1 MATVEENLMQIEQ
14 PQPHSVPWTA
24 RDVWLG
30 VIALVLWL
38 ALSVVVSVVVSLL
51 SLDVDVG
58 LMISLAELLLLV
70 PIWWLTVRKYRVG
83 WRALGLRSFKGRMV
97 GLGCGL
103 MILSSMFN
111 LFYSLF
117 LALFGLRT
125 QVDLVPIF
133 VELSSPW
140 WLLVGGVIVAPVA
153 EEVFFRGFVF
163 AGLRQ
168 RYGWKKAAF
177 ISAALFAVIHVT
189 PTAMIPVFILGCIF
203 AYLYHHSNSIWP
215 AILMHVSTNALAL
228 GVAYGLANTGIPA

>member
-1 MATVEENLMQIEQ
+1 MQVEHSQ
-14 PQPHSVPWTA
+14 PGSVPWTT

-30 VIALVLWL
+30 VIALILWL
-38 ALSVVVSVVVSLL
+38 VISLVASVLVSLL

-58 LMISLAELLLLV
+58 LIVSLAEFLLLV
-70 PIWWLTVRKYRVG
+70 PVWWFTVRKYKVG
-83 WRALGLRSFKGRMV
+83 WRALGLRSFRGRMV

-133 VELSSPW
+133 AELDSPW
-140 WLLVGGVIVAPVA
+140 WLLAGGVIVAPLA

-168 RYGWKKAAF
+168 HYDWKKAAL
-177 ISAALFAVIHVT
+177 ISSALFAVIHVT
-189 PTAMIPVFILGCIF
+189 PTAMIPVFILGYIF

-215 AILMHVSTNALAL
+215 AILMHVSTNALAM
-228 GVAYGLANTGIPA
+228 GVAYWLANTSIPA